1 MGYTYGSVKLLTRN
15 EAEFSG
21 RADHPGASSSNPQ
34 GEARPQGGATGAN
47 TQEPNVGERSYSEG
61 GDPNIYNQGQLV
73 DMLERLGVDLRPMP
87 RPSYMKPYPDW
98 IDKLYPFP
106 RGYKVPEFSLFSG
119 EEKGQSTV
127 EHVARFSAQCGEAAA
142 HDFWKLRLFVSS
154 LTKMAF
160 TWYSRLSPNSV
171 DTWKDLEILFHEEFY
186 RAPPDVT
193 LADLARISQ
202 LPSESAEKGMSF
214 AMRDHFE
221 GHRFRD
227 LFELTNMV
235 TSYERLL
242 QEKEQRRGA
251 SKGTYYKDQ
260 LDVAVVSDS
269 EDSGSEDE
277 EYSFDLTKA
286 DDIFDAL
293 LKDGQIALS
302 EGHAIPPSEE
312 LVGKDYCKYHNSWR
326 HSTNNCVNF
335 RNVIQKAINE
345 GKLLFPTKKEADA
358 KYVSINT
365 VRPHFDSYL
374 EQG

>member
-1 MGYTYGSVKLLTRN
+1 
-15 EAEFSG
+15 
-21 RADHPGASSSNPQ
+21 
-34 GEARPQGGATGAN
+34 
-47 TQEPNVGERSYSEG
+47 
-61 GDPNIYNQGQLV
+61 
-73 DMLERLGVDLRPMP
+73 MLERLGVDLRPMP

-106 RGYKVPEFSLFSG
+106 RGYKVSEFSLFSG
-119 EEKGQSTV
+119 EEKGKSTV

-142 HDFWKLRLFVSS
+142 HDFWKLRLFASS

-171 DTWKDLEILFHEEFY
+171 DTWKELEILFHEEFY

-202 LPSESAEKGMSF
+202 LPSESAEKYIGRFRNLRTRCSTKMSEADCVPMVVRGMSF
-214 AMRDHFE
+214 AMREHFE

-227 LFELTNMV
+227 LFELTNRPGFV
-235 TSYERLL
+235 KKNKT
-242 QEKEQRRGA
+242 
-251 SKGTYYKDQ
+251 
-260 LDVAVVSDS
+260 AVVQK
-269 EDSGSEDE
+269 

-302 EGHAIPPSEE
+302 EGHVIPPSEE

-326 HSTNNCVNF
+326 HNTNNCVNF
-335 RNVIQKAINE
+335 RNVIQKAINKE
-345 GKLLFPTKKEADA
+345 KLLFPTKKEADV

-365 VRPHFDSYL
+365 VRPHFDSFP
-374 EQG
+374 EQGHIQSKWNPRRPKSRVETDGSKWRGEKGRPQQQKRKRHSSPLQI